1 MCYVLF
7 SRIRRWK
14 GLVIVVTV
22 ETSNKMIIET
32 CSFGNLEV
40 IGDLSKSS
48 FSEIAVSLNSEII

>member
-48 FSEIAVSLNSEII
+48 SVDQFQ